1 MKNKL
6 SDLNDHLFAQLERL
20 GEEGISAEKIEQEV
34 KRGHA
39 IVAVADQI
47 LRHASLQ
54 VQAAKIISDHGFDP
68 SAHLPA
74 LGTAKATRMIEGTR
88 Q

>member
-20 GEEGISAEKIEQEV
+20 SEEGLSAEQIELEA
-34 KRGHA
+34 KRAEA
-39 IVAVADQI
+39 IVAVADQVI
-47 LRHASLQ
+47 GSATIQVAVARLIADRGGDPMSHLLQ
-54 VQAAKIISDHGFDP
+54 LEGRPNQKQISD
-68 SAHLPA
+68 
-74 LGTAKATRMIEGTR
+74 KR